1 MFSSNSNISARY
13 LLLCFFSIN
22 EASAISSAIF
32 SVSLT
37 TLSPADDFDD
47 NFHLVPDD
55 LSELL
60 DFAEDLDEGLLFSLF
75 TLTQL

>member
-1 MFSSNSNISARY
+1 M
-13 LLLCFFSIN
+13 CFFSIN
-22 EASAISSAIF
+22 EASAINSAIF
-32 SVSLT
+32 SFSLMA
-37 TLSPADDFDD
+37 LSLADDFDD
-47 NFHLVPDD
+47 DFDLAPND